1 MPYYES
7 VLIARQDLS
16 NQQAEALA
24 EQFAG
29 VITSGGGKVAKNEYW
44 GLKPLAY
51 RIKKNRKG
59 HFLQLTID
67 APAAAVQE
75 MERQMRLNEDLLRHL
90 TLRTDEL
97 DLEPSIM
104 MQKPSRDDRPR
115 RGGFERDDNF
125 SGGGGFGGGFSD
137 RGDS

>member
-16 NQQAEALA
+16 TQQVEAMT
-24 EQFAG
+24 EQFTG
-29 VITSGGGKVAKNEYW
+29 VIQSGGGKVEKSEYW
-44 GLKPLAY
+44 GLKALAY

-59 HFLQLTID
+59 HFHQLTID

-90 TLRTDEL
+90 TVRTDEL
-97 DLEPSIM
+97 DLEPSVM
-104 MQKPSRDDRPR
+104 MQKPGRDDRPR
-115 RGGFERDDNF
+115 RNFDRDDSF
-125 SGGGGFGGGFSD
+125 SGNSGGD
-137 RGDS
+137 RVSKGAE

>member
-16 NQQAEALA
+16 TQQVEAMA

-29 VITSGGGKVAKNEYW
+29 VIQSGGGKVAKNEYW

-59 HFLQLTID
+59 HYHQLTID

-90 TLRTDEL
+90 TVRTDEL
-97 DLEPSIM
+97 NLEPSIM

-115 RGGFERDDNF
+115 RSNFERNDKN
-125 SGGGGFGGGFSD
+125 S
-137 RGDS
+137 GDSSAKKGDE